1 MPEYLAPGVY
11 VLPKMLDEKVA
22 RLHLGKLAAKLDKLS

>member
-11 VLPKMLDEKVA
+11 VLAVETPAGRAA
-22 RLHLGKLAAKLDKLS
+22 RTFTVMR